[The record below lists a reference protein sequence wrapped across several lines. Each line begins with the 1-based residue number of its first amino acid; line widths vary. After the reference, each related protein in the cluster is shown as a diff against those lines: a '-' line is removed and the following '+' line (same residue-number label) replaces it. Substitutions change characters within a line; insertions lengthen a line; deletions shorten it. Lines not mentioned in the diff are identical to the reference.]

1 MALRSGLLAS
11 ETTSPRA
18 EGLSKARGR
27 KVSVKEAREAFVDAF
42 EEIQRKVKSEDI
54 KEALEEEKPS
64 KFIKKLEKAGIV
76 TAALLGAW
84 KVFDPHFV
92 YYVDREVAYW
102 DWDRRLV
109 PGSYKDLVRAWL
121 KKYGLSRVKDL
132 SSETIEGIKVALD
145 QALERGEN
153 PLVAARRIRAMIGPN
168 SRQMGAIERYYS
180 RLGDQGVAQRKAR
193 ELTQKLADR
202 YVKQRAETIARTEL
216 IAAENHGRLEAW
228 DRAVDAKL
236 IGEES
241 EKEWVTAFD
250 ERTCPLCALED
261 GVRVKLDEPFPD
273 VGVMAPPAHVNCRCS
288 MNLIP
293 APAR

>member
-1 MALRSGLLAS
+1 MALRSSLLS
-11 ETTSPRA
+11 SCKTPHPRA
-18 EGLSKARGR
+18 EGLFKAKGKR
-27 KVSVKEAREAFVDAF
+27 VSVKEAREAFIDAF

-54 KEALEEEKPS
+54 REALEEEKPS
-64 KFIKKLEKAGIV
+64 EFIRKLEKAGIV

-109 PGSYKDLVRAWL
+109 PGGYKDLVRAWL

-153 PLVAARRIRAMIGPN
+153 PLVAARRIRSMIGPN
-168 SRQMGAIERYYS
+168 ARQMQAIERYHS
-180 RLGDQGVAQRKAR
+180 RLLEQGVSPKRAR
-193 ELTQKLADR
+193 ELTEKLTQR
-202 YVKQRAETIARTEL
+202 YIKQRAETIARTEM
-216 IAAENHGRLEAW
+216 IAAENYGALEAW
-228 DRAVDAKL
+228 DRAVKAGLAGK
-236 IGEES
+236 ES

-250 ERTCPLCALED
+250 ERTCPACSQLD
-261 GVRVKLDEPFPD
+261 GVRVKYNEPFP
-273 VGVMAPPAHVNCRCS
+273 VGVMMPPLHPNCRCRAS
-288 MNLIP
+288 FIP

>member
-1 MALRSGLLAS
+1 MALRSGLLSS
-11 ETTSPRA
+11 ETTSSGA

-42 EEIQRKVKSEDI
+42 EEIRRKVKSEDI

-64 KFIKKLEKAGIV
+64 KFVKKLEKAGIV
-76 TAALLGAW
+76 IAALLGAW
-84 KVFDPHFV
+84 KVLDPHFL
-92 YYVDREVAYW
+92 YHANREVVYW
-102 DWDRRLV
+102 DWDRRLI
-109 PGSYKDLVRAWL
+109 PGDSWIRAWL
-121 KKYGLSRVKDL
+121 RKYGLKRVRDL
-132 SSETIEGIKVALD
+132 SAETIEAVRVALD
-145 QALERGEN
+145 RALERGEN

-180 RLGDQGVAQRKAR
+180 RLLDQGVAQRKAR

-228 DRAVDAKL
+228 DRAVGAKL

-241 EKEWVTAFD
+241 EKEWVTAWD

-273 VGVMAPPAHVNCRCS
+273 VGVMAPPAHPDCRCS